1 MRKTGVLI
9 CLLLFCL
16 AGTVRAEGYYTKRYI
31 QSKQQVGVVLYAED
45 NADSQM
51 LACFLPGAAVTV
63 IAHQGSWYLVHLGH
77 EEDADMLTG
86 YVLASQVS
94 SQAPAE
100 ALPRT
105 EIAGGE
111 QVALD
116 TQGKCILLGML
127 EPGQE
132 VEVLGRG
139 WRKLHKRRREL
150 GGPAGRGI
158 LCLSDTGRGKLAG
171 IKLLPG
177 GSELAVQR
185 RSACLAAG
193 GTS

>member
-16 AGTVRAEGYYTKRYI
+16 AGTVRAEGYYTKGYI

-51 LACFLPGAAVTV
+51 LACFLPGAPVTV

-94 SQAPAE
+94 SQAPAK
-100 ALPRT
+100 R
-105 EIAGGE
+105 
-111 QVALD
+111 
-116 TQGKCILLGML
+116 C
-127 EPGQE
+127 PG
-132 VEVLGRG
+132 
-139 WRKLHKRRREL
+139 RKL
-150 GGPAGRGI
+150 PV
-158 LCLSDTGRGKLAG
+158 
-171 IKLLPG
+171 
-177 GSELAVQR
+177 GSR
-185 RSACLAAG
+185 
-193 GTS
+193 

>member
-16 AGTVRAEGYYTKRYI
+16 AGTVRAEGYYTKGYI

-51 LACFLPGAAVTV
+51 LACFLPGAPVTV

-139 WRKLHKRRREL
+139 MQCWFWCAPARR
-150 GGPAGRGI
+150 
-158 LCLSDTGRGKLAG
+158 
-171 IKLLPG
+171 
-177 GSELAVQR
+177 
-185 RSACLAAG
+185 
-193 GTS
+193 